1 MSRDVK
7 GIKSGAMEL
16 LSKRQVYTGCANET
30 VTFFEREQLLDVSL
44 WKIFVQ
50 QFRDQVDGENQGW
63 RGEYWGKMMRG
74 AVMVYEYSQNR
85 ELYRILTETVE
96 DMLTVAESDGRVSSF
111 SRETEFDAWD
121 LWCRKY
127 VLLGMEYYYEI
138 CADENLKERI
148 LRFLCGCADY
158 IVAHIG
164 KETGKKKITLAS
176 RSWLGINSSS
186 ILEPIV
192 RLYRLTD
199 DAKYLDF
206 ATYIVE
212 NGGAEGINIFEL
224 AYENQLYPYQY
235 GVSKAYE
242 MISCFEGLIEYY
254 DVTGIEKYKTAA
266 INFGKAVLDSDV
278 SVIGTCGCTHEL
290 FDHSKNRQTAYY
302 EGIMQETCVTVTW
315 MKYCGR
321 LLQLTGESIFADCM
335 EQSFYNA
342 YLGTL
347 NTEHRNC
354 PYIKEKFVERLK
366 VPNLQYTF
374 LPVDSYSPL
383 TPGKRGQK
391 VGGTQMLADGSYYG
405 CCTAIAAAGVGAF
418 LQHLVM
424 IDRDG
429 IILNFFEGG
438 STELCYGG
446 QCVALNVETAYP
458 AESRVKL
465 TVHTDSPINFA
476 LKIRLPKWSAEYR
489 VTAKSTVTL
498 KNGYLVLDGEWNGDS
513 EIVIDFDMRIRA
525 TYPIQWDTDVIYTDM
540 SNLKPG
546 SHVATAMTVTHA
558 EEDDRYISLSRGAL
572 TLAADSCM
580 GKRADSMFSFAKQ
593 DGKFEYHV
601 CPENEIV
608 SGKTCLIKCEFI
620 SASGE
625 RFYLVDYASAGRDWE
640 SDIAAWLP
648 TCERHLS

>member
-1 MSRDVK
+1 MK
-7 GIKSGAMEL
+7 KATEAMQRNVMQCVPQ
-16 LSKRQVYTGCANET
+16 KQIYTGYANDT
-30 VTFFEREQLLDVSL
+30 VQFFEREQLLDVSS

-50 QFRDQVDGENQGW
+50 QFRDQLDGKNQGW

-85 ELYRILTETVE
+85 DLYRVLTETVE
-96 DMLTVAESDGRVSSF
+96 DMLTVAEADGRVSSF

-127 VLLGMEYYYEI
+127 VLLGMEYYYDV

-192 RLYRLTD
+192 RLYRLTAD
-199 DAKYLDF
+199 QKYLDF

-254 DVTGIEKYKTAA
+254 YITGVEKYKIAA

-321 LLQLTGESIFADCM
+321 LLQLTGESIFADCI

-347 NTEHRNC
+347 NTEHRDC

-366 VPNLQYTF
+366 VPNLKYTF

-405 CCTAIAAAGVGAF
+405 CCTAIAAAGVGIF
-418 LQHLVM
+418 LKQAVM
-424 IDRDG
+424 LSGSG
-429 IILNFFEGG
+429 IVTNFFENGVVTF
-438 STELCYGG
+438 SY
-446 QCVALNVETAYP
+446 A
-458 AESRVKL
+458 
-465 TVHTDSPINFA
+465 DSN
-476 LKIRLPKWSAEYR
+476 
-489 VTAKSTVTL
+489 VTL
-498 KNGYLVLDGEWNGDS
+498 ITETSYLVDGKVQITLRTDVPLFCSLMIRVPEWSCKTEIITDKSYVMKDGYAVIEGEWSGDS
-513 EIVIDFDMRIRA
+513 TITLNFDMRIRV
-525 TYPIQWDTDVIYTDM
+525 TEPIKWDTDVIYTDM

-546 SHVATAMTVTHA
+546 SHVATAMTVTHSD
-558 EEDDRYISLSRGAL
+558 EDDQYISLARGPL
-572 TLAADSCM
+572 TLAADSRM
-580 GKRADSMFSFAKQ
+580 GKDASSLFSFRKEN
-593 DGKFEYHV
+593 GNIFCRV
-601 CPENEIV
+601 CDNKEIV
-608 SGKTCLIKCEFI
+608 SGKNCMIKCEFV
-620 SASGE
+620 SKTGE
-625 RFYLVDYASAGRDWE
+625 VFHLIDYASAGRDWE

-648 TCERHLS
+648 HLNK